1 MAYNINT
8 LILLFIFTFVVN
20 IDFIP
25 VLLPYE
31 VNDGQTANLM
41 STIAD
46 IRIMTKIDKN
56 SQIIVEITSYDKIL
70 KKEDIYYS
78 KYDKATNSTNYEQ
91 IKYFTSSGNIFTC
104 TYDISKDKN
113 DYGILKIKNLGIGK
127 TITVKATVLA
137 KTTFYGLI
145 VVFILLG
152 ICLLI
157 GIIVV
162 IRKCCRC
169 GRRMIM

>member
-8 LILLFIFTFVVN
+8 LILLFLFTFIVN

-113 DYGILKIKNLGIGK
+113 DYGILKIKNLAVGD
-127 TITVKATVLA
+127 TITVKVTVL
-137 KTTFYGLI
+137 TETI
-145 VVFILLG
+145 VWGIIVIYILQG

-157 GIIVV
+157 V
-162 IRKCCRC
+162 IFFVIKKCVRC
-169 GRRMIM
+169 GRKLMK

>member
-1 MAYNINT
+1 MVYNINI
-8 LILLFIFTFVVN
+8 LILLFLFTFVVN
-20 IDFIP
+20 IEYIP
-25 VLLPYE
+25 VFLPYE

-41 STIAD
+41 STITD
-46 IRIMTKIDKN
+46 IRIMTKIEKS
-56 SQIIVEITSYDKIL
+56 SQIIVEIATVNRIL
-70 KKEDIYYS
+70 KKEDIYYT
-78 KYDKATNSTNYEQ
+78 KYDKVTNTTNYEQ
-91 IKYFTSSGNIFTC
+91 IKIFTSSGNTFTC
-104 TYDISKDKN
+104 TYEISKDKN
-113 DYGILKIKNLGIGK
+113 DYGILKIKNLAIGDK
-127 TITVKATVLA
+127 ITVKVTVLA

>member
-8 LILLFIFTFVVN
+8 LILLFLFTFVVN

-46 IRIMTKIDKN
+46 IRIMTKIVKN
-56 SQIIVEITSYDKIL
+56 SKIIVEITNHGRFL
-70 KKEDIYYS
+70 RMEDFYYS
-78 KYDKATNSTNYEQ
+78 KYDKATNFTDYSH
-91 IKYFTSSGNIFTC
+91 IKHYTQSGNIFTC

-113 DYGILKIKNLGIGK
+113 DYGILKIKNFGIGK
-127 TITVKATVLA
+127 TITVKVTVLA